1 MTLPTAKAG
10 GHQQY
15 RAVVDFVAPGFRPR
29 SIMGK
34 IPAEGH
40 QQCRAVVDFVAP
52 EFRPRSIM
60 EKIPAEGDG
69 LSITMQ
75 EELNT
80 ITLPFYT

>member
-1 MTLPTAKAG
+1 VTLPTAKAG

-15 RAVVDFVAPGFRPR
+15 RAVVDFVAP
-29 SIMGK
+29 
-34 IPAEGH
+34 
-40 QQCRAVVDFVAP
+40 
-52 EFRPRSIM
+52 EFRPRSII
-60 EKIPAEGDG
+60 EKYLPGGDG

>member
-1 MTLPTAKAG
+1 MTLPTAKAE

-15 RAVVDFVAPGFRPR
+15 RAVIDFA
-29 SIMGK
+29 
-34 IPAEGH
+34 
-40 QQCRAVVDFVAP
+40 AP
-52 EFRPRSIM
+52 EFRPRSVM

>member
-1 MTLPTAKAG
+1 MF
-10 GHQQY
+10 
-15 RAVVDFVAPGFRPR
+15 AVSVVPKNAEPKRPVVE
-29 SIMGK
+29 K

-40 QQCRAVVDFVAP
+40 QQCRAAVNFVAP

-60 EKIPAEGDG
+60 EKIPAGGDG

>member
-1 MTLPTAKAG
+1 MAKVLEKAEQMFAVSVVPKNAEPKRSIVEKIPAE

-15 RAVVDFVAPGFRPR
+15 RAVVDF
-29 SIMGK
+29 
-34 IPAEGH
+34 
-40 QQCRAVVDFVAP
+40 AVP
-52 EFRPRSIM
+52 EFRPRSIV